1 MPEIVLTE
9 DILQIIWKK
18 VFSNYV
24 VSSISKQAI
33 RINKNL
39 RFDSYDFSTF
49 ALNYNVLRIMS
60 GMSGLSYSS

>member
-24 VSSISKQAI
+24 VSSISKHAT

-39 RFDSYDFSTF
+39 QIFCDYVYLDRYERLQLFQAHLQNFTE
-49 ALNYNVLRIMS
+49 L
-60 GMSGLSYSS
+60 

>member
-39 RFDSYDFSTF
+39 QLPRDSMMIY
-49 ALNYNVLRIMS
+49 AMNYNMLRILS

>member
-39 RFDSYDFSTF
+39 QKWCDYVYLDPYERRQLFQAQHQYFTEE
-49 ALNYNVLRIMS
+49 
-60 GMSGLSYSS
+60 

>member
-18 VFSNYV
+18 FFSNYV
-24 VSSISKQAI
+24 VSSIPKQAI

-39 RFDSYDFSTF
+39 QIFCDYVYLDPYERRQLFQ
-49 ALNYNVLRIMS
+49 ALH
-60 GMSGLSYSS
+60 